1 MVIRRSPVFQ
11 TPHPKSTRSF
21 VTTRGFS
28 GVPAAR
34 AALRACSRLQHPAPG
49 RRDGRVLQGASPD
62 PWRFE
67 RKPSKMTLPPKKK
80 QKEHPKKPKKPKN
93 ELGFRGIRAPE
104 CQDGQ
109 RVFMGPGL
117 FGHVGMSC
125 PPTVEAMSQPN
136 WKVDLSKCSTRL
148 TSEIFKG
155 PSLGELILPKL
166 VPVTCLAQI
175 FEASWVRSSV
185 LFFQRP

>member
-1 MVIRRSPVFQ
+1 
-11 TPHPKSTRSF
+11 
-21 VTTRGFS
+21 
-28 GVPAAR
+28 
-34 AALRACSRLQHPAPG
+34 
-49 RRDGRVLQGASPD
+49 
-62 PWRFE
+62 
-67 RKPSKMTLPPKKK
+67 MTLSPKKK
-80 QKEHPKKPKKPKN
+80 TKRTPKKAKKA
-93 ELGFRGIRAPE
+93 ELGFRGIRAE

-117 FGHVGMSC
+117 FGVGMSC
-125 PPTVEAMSQPN
+125 PPTVAMSQPN